1 MIIDSIY
8 NVNNECIPGYQQRS
22 RRKEY
27 MKFSKISQAINA
39 LVNADGFDAYFNK
52 LQDRD
57 CACGPTKDEARRDYT
72 AMIRSR
78 FGL

>member
-1 MIIDSIY
+1 
-8 NVNNECIPGYQQRS
+8 
-22 RRKEY
+22 

-78 FGL
+78 FGP